1 MATRNPRLS
10 NGGLLLLLGAVAPL
24 AVAFAAQYWGGL
36 QPCELCIWQR
46 YAHLAVIAVAAI
58 ALLLPPAKAQ
68 FLFTLGAGSLLL
80 MSAGLA
86 LFHVGVEWKWWQGP
100 SACSGGS
107 LIGLDPKEAARRLM
121 ETPLVRCDEIAWSLL
136 GVSMAGYNF
145 LISLIAALAVAIGL
159 TRDIER

>member
-1 MATRNPRLS
+1 MPSILTRPALWALAIS
-10 NGGLLLLLGAVAPL
+10 SALLVGALGFQFIGGLAPC
-24 AVAFAAQYWGGL
+24 
-36 QPCELCIWQR
+36 PMCIWQR

-58 ALLLPPAKAQ
+58 ALLQPPAKAQ

-136 GVSMAGYNF
+136 GISMAGYNF